1 MHKQFGGKPHKK
13 PINTWF
19 DRQFLDVSSAAGVK
33 HQQHVEA
40 LEALRQTA
48 QVAPPAA
55 KPAPTVKPLAQT
67 PAPVS
72 PSRTRL
78 LPRPQPQ
85 QPAAMQPPPQQQQQ
99 QPQQA
104 QQLLQ
109 ARPVPQNSG
118 DAQAGAVQGAGS
130 QDTAA
135 ACRICQWDGAPI
147 EKFGHFKA
155 SAFTL
160 WSSMLC

>member
-1 MHKQFGGKPHKK
+1 MVGLIELNAQAGLWETIYK
-13 PINTWF
+13 PINAWF
-19 DRQFLDVSSAAGVK
+19 DRQFLPRPNVSSAAGAK
-33 HQQHVEA
+33 HQQHVAA

-48 QVAPPAA
+48 QVAPPA
-55 KPAPTVKPLAQT
+55 
-67 PAPVS
+67 S
-72 PSRTRL
+72 PSRTL
-78 LPRPQPQ
+78 LVPQPQPQ
-85 QPAAMQPPPQQQQQ
+85 QPAAMQPPPQQQQ
-99 QPQQA
+99 PQQA
-104 QQLLQ
+104 RQLLQ
-109 ARPVPQNSG
+109 ARPVPPNSG
-118 DAQAGAVQGAGS
+118 DAQAGAGQGAGS

>member
-1 MHKQFGGKPHKK
+1 MV
-13 PINTWF
+13 
-19 DRQFLDVSSAAGVK
+19 RQTIPGCVICCTGAK
-33 HQQHVEA
+33 HQRHVAA

-67 PAPVS
+67 PAPAS
-72 PSRTRL
+72 PSRTLL

-85 QPAAMQPPPQQQQQ
+85 PQQPAGMQPPPQQQQQ
-99 QPQQA
+99 PQQQQPQQA
-104 QQLLQ
+104 RQLLQ
-109 ARPVPQNSG
+109 ARPVPQNTG
-118 DAQAGAVQGAGS
+118 DAQAGAGQGAGS